1 MYVCTCVLCVRS
13 ACGHLHVMTTFSF
26 YLLRKLPVKEIVL
39 DRALAGLEMDQS
51 EVSVCVRVCVC
62 ACV

>member
-1 MYVCTCVLCVRS
+1 MCV
-13 ACGHLHVMTTFSF
+13 HLHVMTTFSF

-51 EVSVCVRVCVC
+51 EVSVCVRVCMRVC
-62 ACV
+62 MRACVRVIW

>member
-1 MYVCTCVLCVRS
+1 MCV
-13 ACGHLHVMTTFSF
+13 HLHVMTTFSF

-51 EVSVCVRVCVC
+51 EVSVCVRVCMR
-62 ACV
+62 ACVCVIW